1 MTRRRQTTATSFG
14 NRESGSRKR
23 LRAMRCRALS
33 LGFTLVE
40 LLVVIA
46 IIGILVAL
54 LLPAI
59 QAAREAA
66 RRAQCQSNMKQLCLA
81 TLNYETSRKRLPPS
95 KFIDRDDSSGG
106 RPTPIYH
113 STMQFVLAY
122 MEETSVADRWDFKKT
137 WDHRDNSLPIDNYT
151 LSQTRIPVLRCPT
164 APEDRATVIGS
175 VSSFNH
181 GATDYRVCEV
191 ISPDPARALQQL
203 INEGQVRPRP
213 NQQGRYESL
222 LYNEW
227 SPSEFTTKFA
237 TLKKVTDGMSQ
248 TFMWFE
254 TGGAPLYYR
263 NGMLVSSGRPGATA
277 SGETQGGDSWAN
289 HENFYWIHDRC
300 GSSFFNCHNNEEIY
314 SFHVS
319 GAFHGFGDGS
329 VRFVSDSIDPDVYVS
344 LFTRNSGDIIED
356 PQF

>member
-1 MTRRRQTTATSFG
+1 MTFRRQTTAEAVG
-14 NRESGSRKR
+14 GRAHGSRFCR
-23 LRAMRCRALS
+23 LQGRA
-33 LGFTLVE
+33 FTLVE

-66 RRAQCQSNMKQLCLA
+66 RRAQCQSNMKQLSLA
-81 TLNYETSRKRLPPS
+81 TLNYETSRKRLPPA
-95 KFIDRDDSSGG
+95 KFVDRDASGGG

-113 STMQFVLAY
+113 STMQFVLPY

-137 WDHRDNSLPIDNYT
+137 WDHRDNALPIDNFT

-164 APEDRATVIGS
+164 APEDRATVTGS
-175 VSSFNH
+175 GVSSFNH
-181 GATDYRVCEV
+181 GATDYRVCEI

-203 INEGQVRPRP
+203 INEGRVKARP

-227 SPSEFTTKFA
+227 TPSEFTTKFA
-237 TLKKVTDGMSQ
+237 TLRKVTDGMSQ

-263 NGMLVSSGRPGATA
+263 DGTLVSSGRPGASAT
-277 SGETQGGDSWAN
+277 GETQGGDSWAN

-300 GSSFFNCHNNEEIY
+300 GSAFFNCHNNEEIY
-314 SFHVS
+314 SFHIG
-319 GAFHGFGDGS
+319 GAFHGFGDGA
-329 VRFVSDSIDPDVYVS
+329 VRFISDSIDPDVYVS